1 MRIGQFSKT
10 ANTSIDTIRYYI
22 KEGLLLPKKSGTYW
36 DFEDDDVEILS
47 NITSLKKLDFSLLD
61 IKYIITSSTIIVEK
75 GKINQKELVLFQNF
89 IEEKISSLEN
99 KVKEIHAAKQKLQNM
114 SSKLNTL
121 KDKEYFNKWNGYQYW
136 FLHYFTW

>member
-22 KEGLLLPKKSGTYW
+22 KEGLLLPKKRGTYW

-75 GKINQKELVLFQNF
+75 GKVNQKELVLFQNF

-121 KDKEYFNKWNGYQYW
+121 KDKEYFNK
-136 FLHYFTW
+136 